1 MLLEYT
7 QSPTNTNGLE
17 KNLSIFWLQ
26 FFKVFKI
33 ILKKLFWL
41 GSSEAS
47 KKFISMN
54 MLFYNRDSWGKLIL
68 KFSNC

>member
-1 MLLEYT
+1 MPLEYT
-7 QSPTNTNGLE
+7 QNSNNTNGLG
-17 KNLSIFWLQ
+17 KISV
-26 FFKVFKI
+26 FFGFNFFFLNNFKES
-33 ILKKLFWL
+33 LFWL

-68 KFSNC
+68 KYSNC